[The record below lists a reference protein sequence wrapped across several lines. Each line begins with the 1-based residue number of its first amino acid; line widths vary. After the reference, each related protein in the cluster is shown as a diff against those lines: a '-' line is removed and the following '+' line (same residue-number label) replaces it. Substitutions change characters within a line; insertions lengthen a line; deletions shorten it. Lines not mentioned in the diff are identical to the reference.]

1 MREIRHPLRAE
12 EKTALR
18 KAEREAQAQD
28 DPGPQENAPQA
39 LRGASSDSL
48 SPGDGDGADRE
59 ALELGVVLRLVS
71 ALARTPPGRAAVLSL
86 SPSPDE
92 AVVRRLL
99 AETGEATAFQIR
111 HGRLPLSGLEEIGPI
126 LDALAAAGG
135 AGDPELFRPV
145 VRAARAADAV
155 RKALARA
162 ETPLLTQRR
171 DGLPSFDAL
180 LAHAGRLFGADGQL
194 RDDASKELAA
204 IRSRLRKRRGEVSR
218 VLEKLLD
225 ERRDAMGDAVVVLRN
240 DRYCLPVQTSSRGR
254 VPGIVHDRSGSGQ
267 TVFVEPMEVIEA
279 NNDLALLA
287 AEERREVD
295 RLLREFG
302 LAILDQE
309 APLRSAERAL
319 AELDALEAKVAFG
332 EMAEGRLP
340 EISED
345 GGLALVRARHPLLD
359 RRFETLRRRVLGE
372 SAREG
377 RDAVPLDV
385 ELEPTRR
392 LLVVSGP
399 NAGGKTVVLKTVG
412 LFAMLAQCG
421 LPLPAA
427 AGTRLPVF
435 RSIRTEIGD
444 AQAILSDRSTF
455 SSSMEILARILRE
468 AGPGSLALIDEI
480 GGATDPEEG
489 SALAVAFLEAYLE
502 TGGRA
507 LVSTHLSAIKTFA
520 SAREDAVCAA
530 MEFDEATG
538 RPNYRLHSGLAG
550 RSRALSVAEEQGIPE
565 RVLERARAILGDA
578 WKRREAAE
586 TEAEQALERLRA
598 AERELERERETARR
612 QAEALDAERR
622 KLAEERSRMLAEG
635 VAGFE
640 RARDALARKLEEEL
654 DAARRETARLAQV
667 SAARLM
673 EEAELVAREERVLAQ
688 AREVEEAR
696 ARGISEG
703 DRARVRGLGA
713 EGTVASFEGDWAHLD
728 MRGKKLK
735 VRRADLEPVGGRA
748 APRASSPSF
757 PSPPLSGSRRPVS
770 GGRDLSGAIPE
781 VHLIGQRLEE
791 ALDAAEKA
799 LDQALLSG
807 ASHLRLVHGH
817 GTGRL
822 RDGLREHFRKHG
834 AVASLRAGDRSEG
847 GNGATILELR

>member
-1 MREIRHPLRAE
+1 
-12 EKTALR
+12 
-18 KAEREAQAQD
+18 
-28 DPGPQENAPQA
+28 
-39 LRGASSDSL
+39 
-48 SPGDGDGADRE
+48 
-59 ALELGVVLRLVS
+59 
-71 ALARTPPGRAAVLSL
+71 
-86 SPSPDE
+86 
-92 AVVRRLL
+92 
-99 AETGEATAFQIR
+99 
-111 HGRLPLSGLEEIGPI
+111 
-126 LDALAAAGG
+126 
-135 AGDPELFRPV
+135 
-145 VRAARAADAV
+145 VRAARAAEAV

-162 ETPLLTQRR
+162 ETPLLSRR
-171 DGLPSFDAL
+171 GADLPSFVAL
-180 LAHAGRLFGADGQL
+180 LGLAARLFGADGQL
-194 RDDASKELAA
+194 RDDASPQLAA

-218 VLEKLLD
+218 LLEKLLD
-225 ERRDAMGDAVVVLRN
+225 DRRDAMGDTVVVLRN
-240 DRYCLPVQTSSRGR
+240 DRYCLPVQASSRGR

-287 AEERREVD
+287 GEERREVD

-302 LAILDQE
+302 LAILEQE
-309 APLRSAERAL
+309 EPLRSAERAL

-332 EMAEGRLP
+332 EIAEGRLP
-340 EISED
+340 EISDD
-345 GGLALVRARHPLLD
+345 GSLALVRARHPLLD
-359 RRFETLRRRVLGE
+359 RRFEALRKRVLGE

-377 RDAVPLDV
+377 RDSVPLDV
-385 ELEPTRR
+385 ELEPGRR

-427 AGTRLPVF
+427 LGTRLPVF
-435 RSIRTEIGD
+435 GSIRTEIGD

-455 SSSMEILARILRE
+455 SSSMETLAKILRE
-468 AGPGSLALIDEI
+468 AGPHSLALIDEI

-502 TGGRA
+502 TGGRG
-507 LVSTHLSAIKTFA
+507 LVSTHLSGVKTFA
-520 SAREDAVCAA
+520 SARGDAVCAA

-550 RSRALSVAEEQGIPE
+550 RSRALSVAEEQGIPQ

-598 AERELERERETARR
+598 AERDLERQREEARR
-612 QAEALDAERR
+612 EAGALESERR
-622 KLAEERSRMLAEG
+622 RLAEERAKMLAEG
-635 VAGFE
+635 KAGFE
-640 RARDALARKLEEEL
+640 RARAILAKKLEEEL
-654 DAARRETARLAQV
+654 GAARQETARLAQA
-667 SAARLM
+667 SASRLM
-673 EEAELVAREERVLAQ
+673 EEAERAAEEERVLAE
-688 AREVEEAR
+688 AHEAEEAR
-696 ARGISEG
+696 SRGVSEG

-713 EGTVASFEGDWAHLD
+713 EGTVLSFEGDWAHLD

-735 VRRADLEPVGGRA
+735 VRRADLEPVGARPQAAEGRRRNVSRV
-748 APRASSPSF
+748 PRPSTV
-757 PSPPLSGSRRPVS
+757 PV
-770 GGRDLSGAIPE
+770 RDLTGSTPE
-781 VHLIGQRLEE
+781 VHLIGQHLEE
-791 ALDAAEKA
+791 AVDAAEKA